1 MGIFWILFIV
11 VSIAGIAICQIFKF
25 IAEIVLYAIIVLILL
40 FALFFFGLSHENK
53 KDKGNEQASEKS
65 PETDTSGIADRKAK
79 KTAFAL
85 FSAPAN
91 KRRAARVNAEYQ
103 KEKEA
108 ADNAGKTTW
117 QMPYY
122 RCPPLEAIK
131 RLFSKYLRF
140 SGRSSRSEYWWAD
153 LLIAAVDLALLIID
167 KTILGR
173 NGSLLDVI
181 WILAIFVPALA
192 VSVRRLHDS
201 DKSGWWM
208 LLPVA
213 LTAFSAATVV
223 IASFTTRISIGTL
236 LLNTGHVGSGIAIAV
251 YVAGIID
258 VIATVFWIVLMT
270 LAPNP
275 YGARFDS
282 PDQLA

>member
-11 VSIAGIAICQIFKF
+11 VSIAGIAICQVFKF
-25 IAEIVLYAIIVLILL
+25 IAEIVLYAIVVLVLL
-40 FALFFFGLSHENK
+40 FALFFFGLSRENK
-53 KDKGNEQASEKS
+53 ADKEKGQPSEEN
-65 PETDTSGIADRKAK
+65 PEIDTSGTADRKAK

-85 FSAPAN
+85 FNTPAN
-91 KRRAARVNAEYQ
+91 KRRAARVDAEYR

-122 RCPPLEAIK
+122 RCSPLEAIK

-153 LLIAAVDLALLIID
+153 LLIAAVDLALLFID
-167 KTILGR
+167 KTVLGR

-181 WILAIFVPALA
+181 WILAIFVPMLAL
-192 VSVRRLHDS
+192 SIRRLHDS

-208 LLPVA
+208 LLPMA
-213 LTAFSAATVV
+213 LIAFGAVIVV
-223 IASFTTRISIGTL
+223 ITSFATHASIGTL
-236 LLNTGHVGSGIAIAV
+236 LLNTGHVGSGIAVAV
-251 YVAGIID
+251 YIAGIIE
-258 VIATVFWIVLMT
+258 VIAAVFWIVLMT

-275 YGARFDS
+275 DGARFDS